1 MYWYFI
7 RFCEYSNT
15 SRDIFVF
22 RALFKFRIACWIV
35 KWDLEL
41 IFVSKQRPA
50 APLKNSQRRFSFHIG
65 TIFSFQVNTGRNSD
79 CSSTM
84 TPCVSHERRE
94 DKPSNNAENVFFVF
108 NLLSRCIDEQ
118 RIHYFIYVLFLMFYH
133 YANGRPHN

>member
-15 SRDIFVF
+15 SRDIFFVF

-41 IFVSKQRPA
+41 IFVSKQRSTA
-50 APLKNSQRRFSFHIG
+50 TLKNSQQRFSFHIS
-65 TIFSFQVNTGRNSD
+65 TIFSFQVSTGRKSD
-79 CSSTM
+79 CTSTM

-94 DKPSNNAENVFFVF
+94 DKPSNYAEFFLFF
-108 NLLSRCIDEQ
+108 NLLGRWVDEQ

-133 YANGRPHN
+133 YANARPHN